1 MELSRRVFLRRIGLG
16 TAGLLVPGVSL
27 WAGQKKRVVPPYL
40 KGFESLYAQDP
51 RKAALAWFKQARFGL
66 FFHYG
71 LYSLL
76 GRGEWVQFHQ
86 KIPVG
91 EYEKL
96 KYQFTAE
103 HFDTDFLTD
112 LALEAGMKYVTMVT
126 MHHDGFCLFR
136 TQQTDFNSLNSAAHR
151 DLLGELAEQ
160 CHRKGLGLGLYYS
173 HGRHWRH
180 PHAMTNDKYD
190 RTARPHYPKPD
201 PYYAIGALHD
211 IRRYVAYC
219 REQVREL
226 LTQYG
231 PIAYVW
237 FDGWSTP
244 MAGPWR
250 EELQIPELYQ
260 MVRQLQPQCLI
271 AYKLGIT
278 GTEDFLAPEIHWLSR
293 PDRAKMVK
301 ESHKPVE
308 ICLTIS
314 GGWGYRAAAKGHHKG
329 VDYLMKCIETAR
341 KYHANLLINV
351 APLPDGSIDPQDVAT
366 LRAFGQRV
374 RKA

>member
-1 MELSRRVFLRRIGLG
+1 MEVSRRIFLRRIGLG
-16 TAGLLVPGVSL
+16 TAGLLVPGMGL
-27 WAGQKKRVVPPYL
+27 WAGQKKRAVPPYL

-173 HGRHWRH
+173 HGRNWRH
-180 PHAMTNDKYD
+180 PHAMNNEKYG

-231 PIAYVW
+231 PIAYIW

-244 MAGPWR
+244 LAGPWQ
-250 EELQIPELYQ
+250 EELHIPELYQ
-260 MVRQLQPQCLI
+260 LVRQLQPQCLI

-293 PDRAKMVK
+293 PDREKMVK

-314 GGWGYRAAAKGHHKG
+314 GGWGYRAAAKRRHKG
-329 VDYLMKCIETAR
+329 VDYLMGCVELAR
-341 KYHANLLINV
+341 KYNANLLINV
-351 APLPDGSIDPQDVAT
+351 APLPDGSIDPQDVTT
-366 LRAFGQRV
+366 LQAFGQQV